1 MRPAPESAN
10 AEHHEDDAWFAAESA
25 GTDAGRERRARW
37 ALGALIALLLLA
49 AWGLGVFSGG
59 PEPRGPDVA
68 RLRARAQ
75 AAAATSPLS
84 AEGNAALLAGLDR
97 LLDKLPAAPPPE
109 ADAGTSGDALE
120 PAADDGASTTG
131 GADGGS
137 GALAASPPVT
147 ELVPV
152 ARELPAQRPEPIAA
166 LTPTPTRPE
175 VEARSKGEPDK
186 VEPKKEAR
194 RDAPKSDEPEKA
206 AAKKD
211 ETPKDEGDAPKKPEP
226 ARKADAP
233 ATEPKKAEAKAE
245 PAPVEAAPL
254 DAKSKASVD
263 TALAE
268 AKTHLDAGRWNEA
281 RAGYERVLKAAPG
294 NARALLGRGR
304 ALIELRQV
312 QPALKDLKAVL
323 DAEPKNPTA
332 LLLAGTIS
340 QELGQR
346 EQARGYYQR
355 YLEAWPSGR
364 KAGEVKALL
373 ERL

>member
-1 MRPAPESAN
+1 MRPTPESAN

-25 GTDAGRERRARW
+25 GTGAGRERRARW
-37 ALGALIALLLLA
+37 ALGALIVLMLLA
-49 AWGLGVFSGG
+49 AWGLGVFSGN

-68 RLRARAQ
+68 RLRARAK
-75 AAAATSPLS
+75 AAATTSPLS

-109 ADAGTSGDALE
+109 VDAGTSGDAPG
-120 PAADDGASTTG
+120 PAADDGASNTG
-131 GADGGS
+131 GVDDGS
-137 GALAASPPVT
+137 GAVAATAPTDLVT
-147 ELVPV
+147 AP
-152 ARELPAQRPEPIAA
+152 RELPTQRPEPVVAV
-166 LTPTPTRPE
+166 TPTPKQPE
-175 VEARSKGEPDK
+175 VEARSEGEPGK

-194 RDAPKSDEPEKA
+194 RDAPKQDEPEKA
-206 AAKKD
+206 ATKKG
-211 ETPKDEGDAPKKPEP
+211 EPRRDEGDPPKKTEP

-233 ATEPKKAEAKAE
+233 ASEPEKAEAKAE

-281 RAGYERVLKAAPG
+281 RAGYERVLKASPG
-294 NARALLGRGR
+294 NPRALLGRGR